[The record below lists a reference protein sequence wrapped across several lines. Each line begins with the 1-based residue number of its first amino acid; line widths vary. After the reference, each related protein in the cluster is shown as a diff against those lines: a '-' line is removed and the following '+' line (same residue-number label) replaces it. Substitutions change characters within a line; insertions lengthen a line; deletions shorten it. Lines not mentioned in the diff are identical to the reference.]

1 LKALPTIKTTIDSKF
16 RGHCFGGTDLQA
28 LLRRQSLLESRIQI
42 ASQLDPT
49 EVRKGSTTT
58 MQMDGSN
65 GEANGEEFVD
75 ELQSL
80 SRKHWLVEGTKKRP
94 KFQPKVVD
102 QIFQGLSERSFTLR
116 ELVFL
121 DQSQYLEKYVGSWY
135 LLGSG

>member
-1 LKALPTIKTTIDSKF
+1 
-16 RGHCFGGTDLQA
+16 
-28 LLRRQSLLESRIQI
+28 
-42 ASQLDPT
+42 
-49 EVRKGSTTT
+49 

-102 QIFQGLSERSFTLR
+102 QIFQGLSERSFPLR

-121 DQSQYLEKYVGSWY
+121 DQSQYLEKYAHSWCF
-135 LLGSG
+135 LGSG

>member
-1 LKALPTIKTTIDSKF
+1 
-16 RGHCFGGTDLQA
+16 
-28 LLRRQSLLESRIQI
+28 
-42 ASQLDPT
+42 
-49 EVRKGSTTT
+49 

-75 ELQSL
+75 ELQLL

-135 LLGSG
+135 FLGSG